1 MSISRSRPEAC
12 AHSDHCS
19 GFLSPLA
26 ISHRAR
32 LNIERTITTQLL
44 LTILSRLPYNSRW
57 PARLKLRILHIFGE
71 MLHKSIFLLFVV
83 QPVLKCLVVQL
94 AMFESCSWGHF
105 ISTSPCNTWTI
116 VVCSLSLRKEFRI
129 GKNCFSK
136 IDGILSCARKSR
148 LKAAFISVSVCRLGQ
163 MTTET
168 FTERSAMKILNF
180 L

>member
-12 AHSDHCS
+12 AHSDHFS
-19 GFLSPLA
+19 GFLSPLS

-32 LNIERTITTQLL
+32 LNIENNHNPTFTDFYWLYYRAFLTTVGD
-44 LTILSRLPYNSRW
+44 
-57 PARLKLRILHIFGE
+57 RLKSRILHIFGE

-116 VVCSLSLRKEFRI
+116 VVCSLSEEGIPNRQKLFQWNWWHFILR
-129 GKNCFSK
+129 SK
-136 IDGILSCARKSR
+136 KQIKKLHLFLCPCVVSCVQLGLSQR
-148 LKAAFISVSVCRLGQ
+148 V
-163 MTTET
+163 
-168 FTERSAMKILNF
+168 
-180 L
+180 